1 MRIAGYTSG
10 TKAVYY
16 PQRRNDAGSKKTLI
30 GVCPAGRERSY
41 GGIFV

>member
-10 TKAVYY
+10 TKAIYY
-16 PQRRNDAGSKKTLI
+16 PQRKYDAGSKKSLI
-30 GVCPAGRERSY
+30 GVCTARCERSY